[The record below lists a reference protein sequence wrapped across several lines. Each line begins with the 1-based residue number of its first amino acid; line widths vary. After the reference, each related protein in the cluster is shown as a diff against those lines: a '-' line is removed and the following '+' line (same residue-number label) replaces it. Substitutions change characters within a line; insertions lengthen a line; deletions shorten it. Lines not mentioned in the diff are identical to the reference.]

1 MNLRLIFFS
10 RFECEVRTFSEPAE
24 KCKIRKNKKENGQQ
38 KRTKSSPQPSSPSV
52 SSTSISHSPLSRIAS
67 PFNNAEIQSGHVSST
82 VSPIASPGYRYDD
95 FTTTSKPN
103 NGVQSNASHLPQ
115 FSVFRNEGFGQA
127 TSLNAYPSSSYYP
140 NPQHP
145 TMYGLPSYGVSN
157 PFDDWY
163 KPAFSNV
170 EAKPEGPKQKTV
182 DSQYTDNAECFTDS
196 EIGGVAIA
204 LTHGSV
210 LFECAKHELHATTA
224 LKNPNRT
231 DPTRISLVFYQ
242 HRNLNKLQHGL
253 DEYTKQKL
261 KDEEVGEFIDSN
273 SISVENSSLLGSL
286 KHHSHEVVLK
296 ATTPP
301 TFSYTTIFPMYPCM
315 VTGAYQ
321 EPYDGTK
328 LIPK

>member
-1 MNLRLIFFS
+1 MYFF

-24 KCKIRKNKKENGQQ
+24 KCKIRKNKKEGNQP
-38 KRTKSSPQPSSPSV
+38 KRTKSSTTPQL
-52 SSTSISHSPLSRIAS
+52 IS
-67 PFNNAEIQSGHVSST
+67 PFNNAEIQNGHVSST
-82 VSPIASPGYRYDD
+82 VSPHASPGYRYDD
-95 FTTTSKPN
+95 FTSTSKSHN
-103 NGVQSNASHLPQ
+103 VVQSNSSYPPQ
-115 FSVFRNEGFGQA
+115 FSVLSNEGFGQA
-127 TSLNAYPSSSYYP
+127 TSLKAYPGSLLHSSP
-140 NPQHP
+140 NF
-145 TMYGLPSYGVSN
+145 GLSSYGVSN

-163 KPAFSNV
+163 KPVFSNID
-170 EAKPEGPKQKTV
+170 AKPEGPKQKTV
-182 DSQYTDNAECFTDS
+182 DSQYTDNAECFSDS

-224 LKNPNRT
+224 LKNPNRA

-261 KDEEVGEFIDSN
+261 KDEEVGDSID
-273 SISVENSSLLGSL
+273 VESSSLLSSL
-286 KHHSHEVVLK
+286 KQHSHEVILK

-301 TFSYTTIFPMYPCM
+301 TFSYTTIFPMYPCT

-328 LIPK
+328 MIPK

>member
-1 MNLRLIFFS
+1 M
-10 RFECEVRTFSEPAE
+10 T
-24 KCKIRKNKKENGQQ
+24 
-38 KRTKSSPQPSSPSV
+38 
-52 SSTSISHSPLSRIAS
+52 S

-95 FTTTSKPN
+95 YTTTSKSD
-103 NGVQSNASHLPQ
+103 NGVQSNSSHLPQ

-127 TSLNAYPSSSYYP
+127 TSLNAYPGSLYSP
-140 NPQHP
+140 NPQHSTP
-145 TMYGLPSYGVSN
+145 HFGLSSYGVSN

-163 KPAFSNV
+163 KPVFTN
-170 EAKPEGPKQKTV
+170 KEGPKQKTV

-261 KDEEVGEFIDSN
+261 KDEEVADSIDVES
-273 SISVENSSLLGSL
+273 SSVLSSL
-286 KHHSHEVVLK
+286 KQHSHQVVLK

-328 LIPK
+328 MIPK